1 MVSQEF
7 TLQYELHGAGWA
19 TVSVAQVHSV
29 EMTVSYLH
37 DSLRQL
43 AESAIALER
52 AAKQSK
58 VIFMNEPGEHQLCL
72 TRSGVDEL
80 DYQIRWYD
88 DWESWG
94 LYPTDQ
100 YKVVLSGQVSFT
112 RYREQV
118 VRVLHNIYDSIGVDR
133 YKELWVEHDFPM
145 NEYRT
150 LNNL

>member
-19 TVSVAQVHSV
+19 TASVEQVHTV
-29 EMTVSYLH
+29 AMTVSYLH

-52 AAKQSK
+52 HAKQSK
-58 VIFMNEPGEHQLCL
+58 VIFMSEPGEHQLCL
-72 TRSGVDEL
+72 TRGGVNEL

-94 LYPTDQ
+94 MHPTDQ
-100 YKVVLSGQVSFT
+100 YQVVLSGKVSVM

-118 VRVLHNIYDSIGVDR
+118 AKVLHNIYDGIGTDR
-133 YKELWVEHDFPM
+133 YKELWVEHDFPT

-150 LNNL
+150 LNTP